1 MKIPGKFP
9 INTITKKLSTTE
21 KTAVDKVI
29 GTSSTKNI
37 VSVNTK
43 EILYKKSR
51 KTFSTRLLN
60 YVEPYLIKGQRY
72 TLFYTE
78 VEHNLNVGNRV
89 FITGG
94 NYDSDLIIQDNKFN
108 KLSDGYIVQYVD
120 RTKLVLDI
128 EYTGDLPWNDEP
140 IDSYINIYVANT
152 QDEFNYYLQ
161 NISTKSSNYI
171 TNKFSLWGT
180 FSNGNVLYTNG
191 TFSLSEG
198 LYGILGVTQSVNPI
212 SFTVSNSFYT
222 LFGTQ
227 SGFLEDISNLI
238 LDKSVEITGLAS
250 VFGLTTFLTITT
262 NKPHKIPILEVVD
275 IELSDL
281 SGVGSSSWIGSWSF
295 VSIGNNTLY
304 SVRSGSYAA
313 TITFGTASNLPLPFN
328 NLDKIRIVGSDFDK
342 SGIKFKDNY
351 IYYYDSTDL
360 IWKVDRTSLKPIVNE
375 QNFRNGFFKKG
386 EYNQGLLGTH
396 QETINYSGENVNF
409 TLGTVLNVNWQVG
422 NIGKGTGNDLS
433 YFTSFDEFGLPNIKV
448 NSKNNGGLGYNYVYD
463 SYIKSSTIENGTF
476 EYDIIGVP
484 NGNVVTDYLEG
495 QSHTYSVSTKGGNYI
510 NSDIVNS
517 YLLSSAVFSSNIENS
532 NLVSS
537 KSINSEFER
546 TLFLKSKFNSEKI
559 IKILAYDEKYV
570 KWYKDYALG
579 DYKLYKFYIS
589 EDNFERFKNFQSF
602 YIDGL
607 QINKPGASV
616 LNLFDDKFTIDAYLA
631 SDDKYDS
638 TKFTKKVIVQLSSVE
653 ENSRIFT
660 GNNSLLIN
668 NIKKGTPSIDIL
680 IDMSTQGTE
689 DFNTGYIP
697 EEYGPYYFDISTFIS
712 SAAWGQSG
720 TQSTITVY
728 YNSNDFKVI
737 TSTFSNSSLL
747 TDLNNLLIGSWTYS
761 GNTFSVVGGYS
772 FEQMSYVD
780 GFDDSEQVVDS
791 FRNTQTVI
799 SESLNQLDISK
810 AYIIDSDFQ
819 SGYFKDST
827 WISGNYINYNH
838 DSSLETQ
845 DDKLLISSINDSNS
859 GELLIDLS
867 SKNRKDLFKEF
878 DTMFLNGFYYDTS
891 VTGGENLVKLPNT
904 YKIKQYDSSNR
915 SVVLVDPKNPT
926 NSVLFNVSPGVS
938 DFLVTSKF
946 ALNSYN
952 YVHPVKFENSK
963 ISSGLFRRA
972 FFENCVIENQLFN
985 NLDKDPVNF
994 NNWRSLL
1001 LSDILFTDNGNKI
1014 KNGLVINS
1022 SLVSGSDTWEN
1033 GIFYNSIW
1041 NVQPFTYSFAA
1052 TGSTVYTTSVNK
1064 FKNGIF
1070 KESTWVNG
1078 VFENGLFYKNR
1089 SNAPFKID
1097 VYDNLKPAYYRSSNT
1112 TLKRTRYSWENGIFE
1127 NGIFEM
1133 SNFETGTF
1141 SNGDFYN
1148 STFFTGNA
1156 VNGNFGKRNLKYE
1169 LTRVASGSFSN
1180 INVISAEFRSENPTG
1195 QMDGVY
1201 QIDWYNGVF
1210 NNGVFGVKMDLGSY
1224 SNLGP
1229 NYIYKSTWYDGV
1241 FNNGYFSDIAVW
1253 KDGEFNNGRFTSF
1266 YGYPWVTAASYS
1278 SSSSSDFTWQDGQF
1292 NGGEF
1297 GNAQTGTNSTWFDGE
1312 FNNGIF
1318 RGRYWNNGVF
1328 KKGFFI
1334 GSGTGST
1341 KLSNI
1346 PNFVSEFSDQ
1356 FYGLWN
1362 DGIVQ
1367 EIKTVTNPQKR
1378 LFTKLEREFTKK
1390 RKRTDVEFKNMLWR
1404 SGTFSHNSGLF
1415 QNSVWTGGSFY
1426 KGKFHKSSFNPYLN
1440 YLVNGNFQD
1449 INQDSLNDIKYWTQ
1463 KATDYDE
1470 NGNKIGGNVLS
1481 IPTQLYSSDNGV
1493 RLEVSGTPSIVN
1505 LSQTAGLVI
1514 GDTYTLKLLIDGNYN
1529 NEIRFGSSDL
1539 SLRNRNFFE
1548 GSSYWT
1554 IACTSSGTVPDII
1567 ISTGS
1572 THYNPDQSD
1581 SNSYLIYPNILEVGK
1596 DYFFKFY
1603 TFSDSN
1609 FVLPYIGSCDSS
1621 QVSIEDG
1628 VLGTDFTVGT
1638 NLTYSV
1644 PDNLG
1649 TGVYVTTFNAE
1660 YTDFVINFRT
1670 GVSLADYNI
1679 SGLILSGNTNVIT
1692 SENITSRR
1700 SITYTFNADGP
1711 NFALDFISDAT
1722 RNPSAIPTFN
1732 AGTSSLLSVEVI
1744 KGTQSAFNT
1753 SDSCFWDNGT
1763 FEDSEFYVSKWNNG
1777 KWISGTAVGMIWK
1790 NGVANY
1796 MNAYNVYWEGGVWRN
1811 GNWNGSPFNYENI
1824 NPNGCLYLYNP
1835 TGAFNTT
1842 SVWNNIDLSNDY
1854 PSGLSIVLIDPVG
1867 TGAYIHFN
1875 DGGGFT
1881 STYQDPELD
1890 PTNISGAVYNN
1901 GFVYFNDD
1909 TVNSLNTRYKITIQ
1923 VGTISIA
1930 NSPDSETVGIQFSLG
1945 KPSYNSYGGGT
1956 YTGGLYPSLSDIASG
1971 EDYISYFYTIKNL
1984 EGHTGQV
1991 IEGHLL
1997 PGIDGYLGSG
2007 GIIEE
2012 TLTARDDAKLYIHL
2026 NTYGANE
2033 IYIDSITIEEEVCN
2047 PRIEVNDGYVSDIL
2061 TNVSLYRQSKSDSGY
2076 RDVFINDAFTVSTD
2090 LNWPPVPSDIS
2101 ISMTMSFGVSPK
2113 WTYATGYFTRTL
2125 TSGCTIG
2132 GKGSIGYS
2140 IIVWSEPNYPG
2151 TMAGLLQYI
2160 IWLASQTVLKK
2171 NWSSIGNSTNYL
2183 YAINDQNSKFIFT
2196 ELGTYDITLK
2206 YVMQYGPTVS
2216 QPVFSGSL
2224 INFPCSMQVEVG
2236 YASGVNNGGFK
2247 ETITNTMRVYP
2258 IGCNSTSTGQYFGTT
2273 PELTWSATFEPTA
2286 LGSTFSQLDQFR
2298 LKKISSSVIGMKV
2311 IITDIIINKKISNYD
2326 PVHNN
2331 ATYSMMDTTPS
2342 FNDSLLLPQI
2352 DMIGGQSNGNIIS
2365 TRFGNGIFTSG
2376 TASAYSS
2383 IWENGVWNDGLRYDN
2398 NIYIFDDLSVFPG
2411 TNKPYSF
2418 SGDFKFKTPKL
2429 GVIPTKKDRNLTEVK
2444 KSSKNWIIVIRQTRN
2459 YIQFD
2464 NGEFKNQVDFNAS
2477 QYFKEGDVVSVGN
2490 LSCIDLNG
2498 NRRLIKDYFKVVS
2511 IDVDTVNGDLVY
2523 LQTNINFPIRRIEK
2537 DSSDHLIYV
2546 SKNVWLSG
2554 VFLNGLFKG
2563 VWTNGLF
2570 KGRPYITRMIDS
2582 QWVDGRFDGG
2592 HFRGLTLSV
2601 YDENILEEEVS
2612 DSIEINYYHS
2622 GLIQNFIFKDN
2633 NTYNP
2638 FEFIYNSWIDLNWDK
2653 NEAVAINRDTIKQKS
2668 GDDFDSSYKFTDN
2681 NYYGYPTNDILSSVS
2696 SFRNGY
2702 DSVIKTYRLG
2712 YKYERYDQFF
2722 PYDGNF
2728 KKSIDNRY
2736 KKPGITELTQNL
2748 GWTYGNN
2755 IIATSSLLYPGELL
2769 YKVISNVQEP
2779 ESDNSLHISL
2789 FNSAHATE
2797 SNYLTSF
2804 RMDNELTDLDV
2815 ALRSDRYT
2823 MIEFEI
2829 DYYGPTYSEVGF
2841 DNIFTYFYY
2850 YPFSIYPTGLSASGS
2865 ITGGLNISPN
2875 FGGPMSY
2882 NLIDPVVV
2890 NGFTYSYR
2898 FNELSVYTLT
2908 INFGLTS
2915 FTFTFS
2921 YLDNS
2926 SYPLNHLATSNI
2938 VKREYFYNRNNISF
2952 YFNEVRGDTFGD
2964 HQYKFNN
2971 IKYTEVDMIPFFRY
2985 ATESRI
2991 NQTIL
2996 APYSSTAPFIDY
3008 SENDF
3013 SLLDNVIISET
3024 LFETVTNPVSIINGG
3039 GMAEVGFT
3047 FDVKQQPTSKI
3058 KIGTSTSGSPVSMVK
3073 NDTKLLATKTK
3084 SS

>member
-161 NISTKSSNYI
+161 NISTKSFDYV

-180 FSNGNVLYTNG
+180 SSNGNVLYTNG

-238 LDKSVEITGLAS
+238 LDKSVEITGS
-250 VFGLTTFLTITT
+250 TIVIGSFTYLTITT

-281 SGVGSSSWIGSWSF
+281 SGVGSSSWIGSWSAL
-295 VSIGNNTLY
+295 SLTINTLQIT
-304 SVRSGSYAA
+304 RSGSYAT
-313 TITFGTASNLPLPFN
+313 TITSGTASNLPLPFN
-328 NLDKIRIVGSDFDK
+328 NLDKLRIVGSDFDK

-448 NSKNNGGLGYNYVYD
+448 NSKNNGGLGYNYFYD

-570 KWYKDYALG
+570 KWYKDYTLV

-631 SDDKYDS
+631 SDEKYDS

-728 YNSNDFKVI
+728 YNSNDFEVI

-1070 KESTWVNG
+1070 KESTWING

-1180 INVISAEFRSENPTG
+1180 VNVISAEFRSENPTG

-1341 KLSNI
+1341 KLSNV

-1415 QNSVWTGGSFY
+1415 QNSIWTGGAFY

-1572 THYNPDQSD
+1572 VHYDPDQSD

-1732 AGTSSLLSVEVI
+1732 AGTSSLLSIEVI

-1835 TGAFNTT
+1835 TDAFNTT

-1901 GFVYFNDD
+1901 GFVYFNDA

-1956 YTGGLYPSLSDIASG
+1956 YPGGLYPSLSDIASG

-2076 RDVFINDAFTVSTD
+2076 RDAFINDAFTVSTD

-2132 GKGSIGYS
+2132 GKGSFGYS

-2151 TMAGLLQYI
+2151 TFEGLFLYI
-2160 IWLASQTVLKK
+2160 FWIISLIVPKK

-2183 YAINDQNSKFIFT
+2183 YAINDQDSKFIFT

-2311 IITDIIINKKISNYD
+2311 IITDIIINKKITNYD
-2326 PVHNN
+2326 PVYNN

-2352 DMIGGQSNGNIIS
+2352 NMIGGQSNGNIIS

-2523 LQTNINFPIRRIEK
+2523 LQININFPIRRIEK

-2570 KGRPYITRMIDS
+2570 KGRPYITRMVDS

-2601 YDENILEEEVS
+2601 YDTNIIEE
-2612 DSIEINYYHS
+2612 DSEDVEINYFHS
-2622 GLIQNFIFKDN
+2622 GLIQNFVFNSRNIQVPLEF
-2633 NTYNP
+2633 TYD
-2638 FEFIYNSWIDLNWDK
+2638 SWMEVNYERDA
-2653 NEAVAINRDTIKQKS
+2653 AVAINKDILLQRSANI
-2668 GDDFDSSYKFTDN
+2668 GSYKFAEN
-2681 NYYGYPTNDILSSVS
+2681 NFYGYPTKDILSSVS
-2696 SFRNGY
+2696 KFRNGT
-2702 DSVIKTYRLG
+2702 DIINKDYRLG
-2712 YKYERYDQFF
+2712 WKFERYDQFL
-2722 PYDGNF
+2722 PYDGEF
-2728 KKSIDNRY
+2728 KKPFDNLTDR
-2736 KKPGITELTQNL
+2736 PGINEFTQVH
-2748 GWTYGNN
+2748 GWTWSFLNEIYTQGSNP
-2755 IIATSSLLYPGELL
+2755 YDGELL
-2769 YKVISNVQEP
+2769 YRFKSNIQDVD
-2779 ESDNSLHISL
+2779 SRGGLNIGL
-2789 FNSAHATE
+2789 NNAAHAGDGWTIE
-2797 SNYLTSF
+2797 DGTGMRIDNYLTNFDIS
-2804 RMDNELTDLDV
+2804 N
-2815 ALRSDRYT
+2815 SGDRYS

-2829 DYYGPTYSEVGF
+2829 DYIGPTYSWI
-2841 DNIFTYFYY
+2841 DFYGSP
-2850 YPFSIYPTGLSASGS
+2850 PFSMYPPATA
-2865 ITGGLNISPN
+2865 
-2875 FGGPMSY
+2875 FGGIQSY
-2882 NLIDPVVV
+2882 NLLDPVYYY
-2890 NGFTYSYR
+2890 GETYSYK
-2898 FNELSVYTLT
+2898 FNEVIVT
-2908 INFGLTS
+2908 NFG
-2915 FTFTFS
+2915 TFIK
-2921 YLDNS
+2921 NEA
-2926 SYPLNHLATSNI
+2926 YPLNHLATNAT
-2938 VKREYFYNRNNISF
+2938 VKTEYFYNRAEINFYFSVISGDYGTNISGNYDSVWPDEIDYR
-2952 YFNEVRGDTFGD
+2952 YFF
-2964 HQYKFNN
+2964 KN
-2971 IKYTEVDMIPFFRY
+2971 IKYTEVDMIPFFMY

-2991 NQTIL
+2991 NQKIL

-3024 LFETVTNPVSIINGG
+3024 LFETVTNPVTTINGG
-3039 GMAEVGFT
+3039 GMVEVGFA

-3058 KIGTSTSGSPVSMVK
+3058 KIGTSKSGSPVSMVK